1 MNTGGRSVTEL
12 RRLASTVAEALGVD
26 TDAIV
31 ASKAEL
37 SARDEQRHRALRI
50 AAHIAINHMQL
61 SEREVGESFGGR
73 SASDM
78 RATLRALRN
87 DLIMVPALGGVI
99 DHIAATFR
107 YRPLRSERQELL
119 DAAVE
124 AAERALEAGLD
135 VDLLERL
142 EPLLTAS
149 AGDR

>member
-37 SARDEQRHRALRI
+37 SARDEQRNRALRI
-50 AAHIAINHMQL
+50 AVYIAINHMKF

-73 SASDM
+73 SASNM
-78 RATLRALRN
+78 RATLRALQN

-99 DHIAATFR
+99 EHIAASFSFR
-107 YRPLRSERQELL
+107 PIRSESQELL

-135 VDLLERL
+135 VDLRERI
-142 EPLLTAS
+142 EPLLRAS